1 MALARIKKGDVVK
14 VISGIYKGKVAT
26 VNGFKGADGVL
37 INGIG
42 ERKRHAAAN
51 RYMPAGKRDIQL
63 PIHISNVAL
72 IGDEKLKKT
81 SRVGYA
87 TKPDGTKSRILRQ
100 MKNKEVK

>member
-1 MALARIKKGDVVK
+1 MALARIKKGDIVK
-14 VISGIYKGKVAT
+14 IIAGRHKGKVAT
-26 VNGFKGADGVL
+26 VNGFKGADGVF
-37 INGIG
+37 INGVG

-72 IGDEKLKKT
+72 VGDEKTKKT
-81 SRVGYA
+81 SRVGYT
-87 TKPDGTKSRILRQ
+87 TKPDGNKIRTLRQ